1 MTKHLRVEVNGAEW
15 VNGDFAEI
23 AFTDGPGGVK
33 IEGRAAGVKG
43 AGGSSGGLLDLL
55 AAATRNRNPAP
66 AADAAEPPDVVEAGP
81 VDQA

>member
-33 IEGRAAGVKG
+33 IEGRTAGVKG
-43 AGGSSGGLLDLL
+43 TGGSSGGLLDLL
-55 AAATRNRNPAP
+55 AAATRNRTPAP
-66 AADAAEPPDVVEAGP
+66 AAGAVEAPEVVEVEPA
-81 VDQA
+81 DQG